1 MSAETARP
9 YLPCIDLR
17 KTGPVHHLDLAAV
30 GMVHLDIM
38 AQGKG
43 FTPVTWTP
51 WNKPG

>member
-17 KTGPVHHLDLAAV
+17 KTGPVHHPDLAAV
-30 GMVHLDIM
+30 GMVYLDIM

-51 WNKPG
+51 WNRPE